1 MNKFKKFIYT
11 LFNKKPGR
19 RFLLAYR
26 ATNHYVSDNLIIK
39 IGIMLAGIFS
49 VFIGFIFFFI
59 PGPGIIFVLMGLV
72 LLCATSKRIATSLD
86 NLEKNINDYFYVK
99 K

>member
-1 MNKFKKFIYT
+1 
-11 LFNKKPGR
+11 
-19 RFLLAYR
+19 LLAYR
-26 ATNHYVSDNLIIK
+26 ATNHYISDNVIIK
-39 IGIMLAGIFS
+39 LSIIIAGLF
-49 VFIGFIFFFI
+49 FILVGFIFFFI

-72 LLCATSKRIATSLD
+72 LLCATSRRIATSLD